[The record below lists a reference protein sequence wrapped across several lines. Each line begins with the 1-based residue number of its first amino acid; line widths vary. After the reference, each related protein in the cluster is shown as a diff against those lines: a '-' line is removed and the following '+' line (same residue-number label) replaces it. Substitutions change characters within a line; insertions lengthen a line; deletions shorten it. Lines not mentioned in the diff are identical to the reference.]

1 MRSID
6 SYELNRNFGNNL
18 SEQSIEVIARYLN
31 NRNISFSSIQIE
43 LIHRI
48 LEDEDVKSVLAPKF
62 EFCHK

>member
-1 MRSID
+1 VRSID